1 MLASMRAQGSS
12 SRRLICGTI
21 STPPGTG
28 SSPGQSVV
36 KPRCTST
43 TRSAPSDGRM
53 GWTVFMGS
61 LRACGYNTPIRADQG
76 AAMALQIRKIQVW
89 SGEIPDRPGA
99 AAASLERL
107 ARAGADLEFVFTRP
121 NPKKPDTMVIFL
133 APITGTEQTQA
144 ARASGLAPA
153 LDVAMLSVEGTN
165 RAGIGYD
172 IMSHLA
178 VASINL

>member
-1 MLASMRAQGSS
+1 MS
-12 SRRLICGTI
+12 
-21 STPPGTG
+21 
-28 SSPGQSVV
+28 
-36 KPRCTST
+36 
-43 TRSAPSDGRM
+43 
-53 GWTVFMGS
+53 
-61 LRACGYNTPIRADQG
+61 
-76 AAMALQIRKIQVW
+76 LQIRKVQVW
-89 SGEIPDRPGA
+89 SAEIPDRPGA

-107 ARAGADLEFVFTRP
+107 ARSGVDLEFVFTRP
-121 NPKKPDTMVIFL
+121 NPRKPDTTVIFL

-178 VASINL
+178 VAGINLRGISISSVADRFAAYLAFDNPDVATMALQILAMLD